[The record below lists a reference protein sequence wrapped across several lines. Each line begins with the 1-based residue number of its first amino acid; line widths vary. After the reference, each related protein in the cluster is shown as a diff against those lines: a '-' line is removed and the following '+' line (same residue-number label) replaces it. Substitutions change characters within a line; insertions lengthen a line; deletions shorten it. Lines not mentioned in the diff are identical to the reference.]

1 LVVGQLVIDLRGRE
15 ARLAGDAV
23 PLTRIEFDLVAYLAA
38 HPGWVVSP
46 DQLMEEVWGY
56 RSMGDTRA
64 VAVHIGNARRKL
76 GDRSDEP
83 RYIQTVRGAGYKL
96 VNPQAAAPPT
106 QRDDARAAPPSGT
119 PAAAAAAPTELE
131 ARPDGLV
138 GREHEMTVLAHA
150 WEECRR
156 GHGSIVLL
164 AGDAGIGKTR
174 LAEELAADVELS
186 GGMVAWGRC
195 HDAEGLPA
203 YWPWIQMLRHLI
215 ENAPDEELRHDLQ
228 EGAEE
233 LMAVIPELRQRVP
246 GMPAGE
252 QDGGRTDREQFFR
265 AVTDYLSWSSRRHP
279 LLLIL
284 DDLHV
289 ADPSSLRLLQA
300 IAPEVSSS
308 PLFIVATYRDTELG
322 PGHPLIGTLKSL
334 EHTWCHR
341 LQIGG
346 LSPGD
351 VERIMSTSTGVV
363 VPPTLARTVHQ
374 QTAGNPLF
382 VVELTRLLAVEGH
395 LSGAHPDS
403 VAFSLPLGVRGVLE
417 RHIGQL
423 STGCRDLLGLAALIG
438 RSIDVLVLSEAS
450 GLSGEPLLSLLDEA
464 ITARLL
470 ERESDSG
477 KFRFVHPLVQEAL
490 AIDRG
495 EGERLRLHARIG
507 RALEAHSL
515 ADPEA
520 FLPDLAYHFSRA
532 APLGY
537 GPQAYEYSRRAGTGA
552 LSRFG
557 YEEAA
562 GHFVRALTLL
572 PCSGLE
578 SPTQREEAVGLHEAV
593 GDALSLA
600 ARRKHAVDAYQRAA
614 MLLRSD
620 DQATRARLQRKT
632 GAAWLADQEPIRAQ
646 GSFESAEATL
656 GPPPASAVG
665 RTRAA
670 TSPEDLSWA
679 DEKIEIT
686 LQRMAAFYFTGDL
699 ELLSSLADEAN
710 PLVERA
716 GTQRQRGVFAS
727 HYLALAFRRER
738 YRVSPQTVAYAR
750 EHRRR
755 LHESGDGDLVRE
767 AEFQL
772 GFALLWAGELDEAQR
787 HLRKCADLAETSR
800 DHSHLV
806 RALTYL
812 AVLHRLSGE
821 VKQARAQADHAIE
834 QATLAHLPGY
844 VAAGKGTLAWAAS
857 RDGDHAGAESHAR
870 EALDLWKAPSAFPF
884 EWLARWPLA
893 LVAINAGPRRFGEA
907 TEHLV
912 QMLDPRQQ
920 LLPEVLTAPMAVVVD
935 ANRRAERAAAG
946 FAAGADGGL
955 AGGPAYTDE
964 SLRGLL
970 QAAVD
975 EATVLNY
982 C

>member
-1 LVVGQLVIDLRGRE
+1 MK
-15 ARLAGDAV
+15 A
-23 PLTRIEFDLVAYLAA
+23 
-38 HPGWVVSP
+38 
-46 DQLMEEVWGY
+46 
-56 RSMGDTRA
+56 
-64 VAVHIGNARRKL
+64 
-76 GDRSDEP
+76 
-83 RYIQTVRGAGYKL
+83 
-96 VNPQAAAPPT
+96 
-106 QRDDARAAPPSGT
+106 
-119 PAAAAAAPTELE
+119 
-131 ARPDGLV
+131 
-138 GREHEMTVLAHA
+138 
-150 WEECRR
+150 
-156 GHGSIVLL
+156 
-164 AGDAGIGKTR
+164 
-174 LAEELAADVELS
+174 
-186 GGMVAWGRC
+186 
-195 HDAEGLPA
+195 
-203 YWPWIQMLRHLI
+203 
-215 ENAPDEELRHDLQ
+215 
-228 EGAEE
+228 
-233 LMAVIPELRQRVP
+233 
-246 GMPAGE
+246 
-252 QDGGRTDREQFFR
+252 
-265 AVTDYLSWSSRRHP
+265 
-279 LLLIL
+279 
-284 DDLHV
+284 
-289 ADPSSLRLLQA
+289 
-300 IAPEVSSS
+300 
-308 PLFIVATYRDTELG
+308 
-322 PGHPLIGTLKSL
+322 L
-334 EHTWCHR
+334 EHTRCHR

-346 LSPGD
+346 LSAED
-351 VERIMSTSTGVV
+351 VERIMGANAGAL
-363 VPPTLARTVHQ
+363 VPPALAHTVHQ

-395 LSGAHPDS
+395 LSGADPDS
-403 VAFSLPLGVRGVLE
+403 AALPLPSGVRGVLD
-417 RHIGQL
+417 RHIGRL
-423 STGCRDLLGLAALIG
+423 SIECRDLLGFAALIG

-464 ITARLL
+464 IAARLL
-470 ERESDSG
+470 ERESHPG

-490 AIDRG
+490 AVDRG

-520 FLPDLAYHFSRA
+520 FLPDLAYHFSVA

-562 GHFVRALTLL
+562 SHFLRALTLL

-578 SPTQREEAVGLHEAV
+578 SPAQREEAVGLHEAV

-600 ARRKHAVDAYQRAA
+600 ARRRHAVDAYQRAA

-620 DQATRARLQRKT
+620 DQTTRARLQRKT

-656 GPPPASAVG
+656 GPPPASALG
-665 RTRAA
+665 QTA
-670 TSPEDLSWA
+670 TAFAPEDLAWA
-679 DEKIEIT
+679 NEKIEIT

-716 GTQRQRGVFAS
+716 GTQQQRSIFAS

-767 AEFQL
+767 AEYQL
-772 GFALLWAGELDEAQR
+772 GFALLWAGDLDEAQR
-787 HLRKCADLAETSR
+787 HLRQCAYLAETSR

-812 AVLHRLSGE
+812 AVIHRLSGE
-821 VKQARAQADHAIE
+821 VQQARGQADRAIE
-834 QATLAHLPGY
+834 QANLAHLPGY
-844 VAAGKGTLAWAAS
+844 IAAGKGTLAWAAF
-857 RDGDHAGAESHAR
+857 RDGDQAGAESHAR
-870 EALDLWKAPSAFPF
+870 EALELWKAPSAFPF

-893 LVAINAGPRRFGEA
+893 LVALNAGPARFGEA
-907 TEHLV
+907 MEHFV

-920 LLPEVLTAPMAVVVD
+920 LLPEVLTTAMAAVVD
-935 ANRRAERAAAG
+935 AGGRAAGAVAE

-955 AGGPAYTDE
+955 TGVARGSAVADE
-964 SLRGLL
+964 SRRGLL

-975 EATVLNY
+975 EAAVLNY